1 MQPTLEN
8 FYCSTGSINGRYHR
22 AQLPPPRAFILAR
35 SSSFRSASYTHPN
48 TRGGNLTTTRMPTYR
63 TCALIT
69 KRKSMHAQQDSND
82 RSHLAALCNASRPT
96 CTYRASAASRT
107 ARMSSISASGKGLSP
122 PSSCRSSPLSTASLP
137 ERGRTQYATSEGNM
151 QDNTWLWRLRV
162 QVPVQ
167 KERSQSFSVP
177 SPFTPEDRDAVG
189 SGSGSP
195 NSPVI
200 YVANLC
206 V

>member
-1 MQPTLEN
+1 MAV
-8 FYCSTGSINGRYHR
+8 YHS
-22 AQLPPPRAFILAR
+22 AQLPPPRAFILAK
-35 SSSFRSASYTHPN
+35 SSSFRSASYTHPK
-48 TRGGNLTTTRMPTYR
+48 TRVVTYDCSHANVPHV
-63 TCALIT
+63 CALT
-69 KRKSMHAQQDSND
+69 KQKCAGPFMPHRTATT
-82 RSHLAALCNASRPT
+82 SHLAALCTTMPT

-122 PSSCRSSPLSTASLP
+122 PSSWRSSPLSTASLP
-137 ERGRTQYATSEGNM
+137 VRGRTQFATSEENM

-162 QVPVQ
+162 QVPAQ